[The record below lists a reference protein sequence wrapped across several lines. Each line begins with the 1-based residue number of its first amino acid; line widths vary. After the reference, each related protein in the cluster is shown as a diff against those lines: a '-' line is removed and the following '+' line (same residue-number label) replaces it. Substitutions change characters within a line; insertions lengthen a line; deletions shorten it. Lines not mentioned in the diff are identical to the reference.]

1 MKLPEWLKDLIDRN
15 RLIAEVDKE
24 ITPIKRNGDYGF
36 DTCER
41 SFEGCSIV
49 DDNKNQLDDELK
61 NDQENDQINNKNI
74 LEDDNMG
81 NKKLMNFAANLKGLN
96 VEDLFVKSDRRINAD
111 INDTKSC
118 DCECGGDCKCNDD
131 NNKCCGGDCKC
142 HDKVYFF
149 KTIEDRDTMPDMQ
162 KYVGMVVFVEETNS
176 KYQFANAN
184 GVKAWITLEDDS
196 KNESVISYDVPQ
208 YTKDDNEEAVSEAL
222 DYILEKIDF
231 IKYKLYNQGKCSY
244 CGGYFMYDLSDPQLD
259 LLKLL
264 GFELPED
271 AKICHCGMD
280 TKIKVK
286 NKKDTDGDEI
296 VDDAMSFT
304 QQYPVNTEVSD
315 TTVSNE
321 DDSVEILWA
330 CEEGVEAPHKNE
342 EDLGYDVKAH
352 FDTDQWVIPPHTTSL
367 IPTGLYA
374 AVPVRWG
381 LIAKEKGST
390 GAIGMKCGAGVI
402 DSGYRDEI
410 FIAITN
416 ENDSYLIITKD
427 PEVKKVT
434 HGSYEFRECS
444 CDAIYYPYKKGIAQL
459 LLVPNPKSKGKKIS
473 IEELKAIPSIRGE
486 GKLGSTD
493 NF

>member
-15 RLIAEVDKE
+15 KLIAEVDKE
-24 ITPIKRNGDYGF
+24 ITPIKRNDVYWF
-36 DTCER
+36 DNCER

-61 NDQENDQINNKNI
+61 NDQEKDQINN
-74 LEDDNMG
+74 LEDGNMEN
-81 NKKLMNFAANLKGLN
+81 NKKLKDFAASLKELR
-96 VEDLFVKSDRRINAD
+96 VDDLFVKTKSSD
-111 INDTKSC
+111 INDNIPCGGDC
-118 DCECGGDCKCNDD
+118 DGDCKCNDND
-131 NNKCCGGDCKC
+131 NKCCSGNCKC
-142 HDKVYFF
+142 NEYTNKYSV
-149 KTIEDRDTMPDMQ
+149 EDT
-162 KYVGMVVFVEETNS
+162 
-176 KYQFANAN
+176 
-184 GVKAWITLEDDS
+184 
-196 KNESVISYDVPQ
+196 
-208 YTKDDNEEAVSEAL
+208 EEAVSDAL
-222 DYILEKIDF
+222 DDILEKIDF
-231 IKYKLYNQGKCSY
+231 VKYKLYNEGKCQY

-271 AKICHCGMD
+271 AKICHCDMD
-280 TKIKVK
+280 TKVKVK
-286 NKKDTDGDEI
+286 DEVEDENDIDEVKD
-296 VDDAMSFT
+296 VDDALSFT
-304 QQYPVNTEVSD
+304 QQYPVNTEVSNVTD
-315 TTVSNE
+315 SNE

-330 CEEGVEAPHKNE
+330 CEDGVETPHKNE

-416 ENDSYLIITKD
+416 ENDSFLIITKD

-434 HGSYEFRECS
+434 HGSYKFVECD

>member
-15 RLIAEVDKE
+15 NLIAEVDKE
-24 ITPIKRNGDYGF
+24 ITPIKNRN
-36 DTCER
+36 
-41 SFEGCSIV
+41 
-49 DDNKNQLDDELK
+49 KKQLDTELK
-61 NDQENDQINNKNI
+61 NDQEKDQINN
-74 LEDDNMG
+74 LEDDNMEN
-81 NKKLMNFAANLKGLN
+81 NKKLKDFAASLKELR
-96 VEDLFVKSDRRINAD
+96 VDDLFVKTKSSD
-111 INDTKSC
+111 INDNIPCGGDC
-118 DCECGGDCKCNDD
+118 DGDCKCGRDCDGDCKCNDND
-131 NNKCCGGDCKC
+131 NKCCSGNCKC
-142 HDKVYFF
+142 NEYTNKYSV
-149 KTIEDRDTMPDMQ
+149 EDT
-162 KYVGMVVFVEETNS
+162 
-176 KYQFANAN
+176 
-184 GVKAWITLEDDS
+184 
-196 KNESVISYDVPQ
+196 
-208 YTKDDNEEAVSEAL
+208 EEAVSEAL
-222 DYILEKIDF
+222 DDILEKIDF
-231 IKYKLYNQGKCSY
+231 VKYKLYNEGKCQY

-271 AKICHCGMD
+271 AKICHCDMN

-286 NKKDTDGDEI
+286 DEVEDENDIDEVKD
-296 VDDAMSFT
+296 VDDALSFT
-304 QQYPVNTEVSD
+304 QQYPVNTEISNVTD
-315 TTVSNE
+315 SNE

-330 CEEGVEAPHKNE
+330 CEDGVETPHKNE

-416 ENDSYLIITKD
+416 ENDSFLIITKD

-434 HGSYEFRECS
+434 YGSYKFVECS

>member
-15 RLIAEVDKE
+15 KLIAEVDKE
-24 ITPIKRNGDYGF
+24 ITPIKNRN
-36 DTCER
+36 
-41 SFEGCSIV
+41 
-49 DDNKNQLDDELK
+49 KKQLDTELK
-61 NDQENDQINNKNI
+61 NDQEKDQINN
-74 LEDDNMG
+74 LEDGNMEN
-81 NKKLMNFAANLKGLN
+81 NKKLKDFAANLKELR
-96 VEDLFVKSDRRINAD
+96 VDDLFVKTKSSD
-111 INDTKSC
+111 INNNIPCGGDC
-118 DCECGGDCKCNDD
+118 DGDCKCGGDCDGDCKCNDND
-131 NNKCCGGDCKC
+131 NKCCSGNCKC
-142 HDKVYFF
+142 NEYTNKYSV
-149 KTIEDRDTMPDMQ
+149 EDT
-162 KYVGMVVFVEETNS
+162 
-176 KYQFANAN
+176 
-184 GVKAWITLEDDS
+184 
-196 KNESVISYDVPQ
+196 
-208 YTKDDNEEAVSEAL
+208 EEAVSDAL
-222 DYILEKIDF
+222 DDILEKIDF
-231 IKYKLYNQGKCSY
+231 VKYKLYNEGKCQY
-244 CGGYFMYDLSDPQLD
+244 CGGYLMYDLSDPQLD

-271 AKICHCGMD
+271 AKICHCDMD
-280 TKIKVK
+280 TKVKVK
-286 NKKDTDGDEI
+286 DEVEDENDIDEVKD
-296 VDDAMSFT
+296 VDDALSFT
-304 QQYPVNTEVSD
+304 QQYPVNTEI
-315 TTVSNE
+315 SNVTDSND

-330 CEEGVEAPHKNE
+330 CEDGVETPHKNE

-352 FDTDQWVIPPHTTSL
+352 FDADQWVIPPHTTSL

-434 HGSYEFRECS
+434 HGTYNSYLIITKDPEVKKVTHENYNSIECS

>member
-15 RLIAEVDKE
+15 NLIAEVDKE
-24 ITPIKRNGDYGF
+24 ITPIKNRN
-36 DTCER
+36 
-41 SFEGCSIV
+41 
-49 DDNKNQLDDELK
+49 KKQLDTELK
-61 NDQENDQINNKNI
+61 NDQEKDQINN
-74 LEDDNMG
+74 LEDDNMEN
-81 NKKLMNFAANLKGLN
+81 NKKLKDFAASLKELR
-96 VEDLFVKSDRRINAD
+96 VDDLFVKTKSSD
-111 INDTKSC
+111 INDNIPCGGDC
-118 DCECGGDCKCNDD
+118 DGDCKCNDND
-131 NNKCCGGDCKC
+131 NKCCSGDCKC
-142 HDKVYFF
+142 NEYTHKYSA
-149 KTIEDRDTMPDMQ
+149 EDT
-162 KYVGMVVFVEETNS
+162 EE
-176 KYQFANAN
+176 
-184 GVKAWITLEDDS
+184 E
-196 KNESVISYDVPQ
+196 
-208 YTKDDNEEAVSEAL
+208 VSNAL
-222 DYILEKIDF
+222 DDILEKIDF
-231 IKYKLYNQGKCSY
+231 VKYKLYNEGKCQY

-271 AKICHCGMD
+271 AKICHCDMN

-286 NKKDTDGDEI
+286 DEVEDENDIDEVKD
-296 VDDAMSFT
+296 VDDALSFT
-304 QQYPVNTEVSD
+304 QQYPVNTEISNVTD
-315 TTVSNE
+315 SNE

-330 CEEGVEAPHKNE
+330 CEDGVETPHKNE

-416 ENDSYLIITKD
+416 ENDSFLIITKD

-434 HGSYEFRECS
+434 YGSYKFVECS

>member
-15 RLIAEVDKE
+15 KLIAEVDKE
-24 ITPIKRNGDYGF
+24 ITPIKNRN
-36 DTCER
+36 
-41 SFEGCSIV
+41 
-49 DDNKNQLDDELK
+49 KKQLDTELK
-61 NDQENDQINNKNI
+61 NDQEKDQINN
-74 LEDDNMG
+74 LEDGNMG
-81 NKKLMNFAANLKGLN
+81 NNKKLKDFATFAANLKGLN
-96 VEDLFVKSDRRINAD
+96 VEDLFAKEDRRINTD
-111 INDTKSC
+111 INDTKPC
-118 DCECGGDCKCNDD
+118 DCECGGNCKCGGDCDGDCKCNEYTH
-131 NNKCCGGDCKC
+131 KYS
-142 HDKVYFF
+142 V
-149 KTIEDRDTMPDMQ
+149 EDT
-162 KYVGMVVFVEETNS
+162 
-176 KYQFANAN
+176 
-184 GVKAWITLEDDS
+184 
-196 KNESVISYDVPQ
+196 
-208 YTKDDNEEAVSEAL
+208 EEAVSEAL
-222 DYILEKIDF
+222 DDILEKIDF
-231 IKYKLYNQGKCSY
+231 VKYKLYNEGKCQY

-271 AKICHCGMD
+271 AKICHCDMD
-280 TKIKVK
+280 TKVKVK
-286 NKKDTDGDEI
+286 DEVEDENDIDEVKD
-296 VDDAMSFT
+296 VDDALSFT
-304 QQYPVNTEVSD
+304 QQYPVNTEISNVTD
-315 TTVSNE
+315 SNE

-330 CEEGVEAPHKNE
+330 CEDGVETPHKNE

-352 FDTDQWVIPPHTTSL
+352 FDTDEWVIPPHTTSL

-416 ENDSYLIITKD
+416 ENDSFLIITKD

-434 HGSYEFRECS
+434 HGSYKFVECD

>member
-15 RLIAEVDKE
+15 SLIAEVDKE
-24 ITPIKRNGDYGF
+24 ITPIKNRN
-36 DTCER
+36 
-41 SFEGCSIV
+41 
-49 DDNKNQLDDELK
+49 KKQLDNELK
-61 NDQENDQINNKNI
+61 NDQEKDQINN
-74 LEDDNMG
+74 LEDGNMEN
-81 NKKLMNFAANLKGLN
+81 NKKLKDFAANLKELR
-96 VEDLFVKSDRRINAD
+96 VDDLFVKTKSSD
-111 INDTKSC
+111 INNNIPCGGDC
-118 DCECGGDCKCNDD
+118 DGDCKCNDND
-131 NNKCCGGDCKC
+131 NKCCSGNCKC
-142 HDKVYFF
+142 NEYTNKYSV
-149 KTIEDRDTMPDMQ
+149 EDT
-162 KYVGMVVFVEETNS
+162 
-176 KYQFANAN
+176 
-184 GVKAWITLEDDS
+184 
-196 KNESVISYDVPQ
+196 
-208 YTKDDNEEAVSEAL
+208 EEAVSDAL
-222 DYILEKIDF
+222 DDILEKIDF
-231 IKYKLYNQGKCSY
+231 VKYKLYNEGKCQY
-244 CGGYFMYDLSDPQLD
+244 CGGYLMYDLSDPQLD

-271 AKICHCGMD
+271 AKICHCDMD
-280 TKIKVK
+280 TKVKVK
-286 NKKDTDGDEI
+286 DEVEDENDIDEVKD
-296 VDDAMSFT
+296 VDDALSFT
-304 QQYPVNTEVSD
+304 QQYPVNTEVSNVTD
-315 TTVSNE
+315 SNE

-330 CEEGVEAPHKNE
+330 CEDGVETPHKNE

-416 ENDSYLIITKD
+416 ENDSFLIITKD

-434 HGSYEFRECS
+434 HGSYKFVECD

>member
-1 MKLPEWLKDLIDRN
+1 MKLPDWLKDLIDRN
-15 RLIAEVDKE
+15 KLIAEVDKE
-24 ITPIKRNGDYGF
+24 ITPIKN
-36 DTCER
+36 EK
-41 SFEGCSIV
+41 GCSITS
-49 DDNKNQLDDELK
+49 DNKNQLDSELK
-61 NDQENDQINNKNI
+61 NDRENDQINNKNN

-81 NKKLMNFAANLKGLN
+81 NNKKLMDFAANLKGLN
-96 VEDLFVKSDRRINAD
+96 VEDLFVKDDRRINNAITD
-111 INDTKSC
+111 SKPC
-118 DCECGGDCKCNDD
+118 DCECGGECKCSDD
-131 NNKCCGGDCKC
+131 DNKCCGGDCKC
-142 HDKVYFF
+142 H
-149 KTIEDRDTMPDMQ
+149 EDVHDDLQ
-162 KYVGMVVFVEETNS
+162 KESTPGYV
-176 KYQFANAN
+176 
-184 GVKAWITLEDDS
+184 
-196 KNESVISYDVPQ
+196 NEYI
-208 YTKDDNEEAVSEAL
+208 KDDTEKVVSEAL
-222 DYILEKIDF
+222 DDILEKIDF
-231 IKYKLYNQGKCSY
+231 IKYKLYNHGKCYY

-259 LLKLL
+259 LLKKI

-280 TKIKVK
+280 IKVK
-286 NKKDTDGDEI
+286 VKDEKDTDEVEV
-296 VDDAMSFT
+296 VDDVMSFT
-304 QQYPVNTEVSD
+304 QQYPVDTEVSD
-315 TTVSNE
+315 TTDSNE

-330 CEEGVEAPHKNE
+330 CKEGVEEPHKNE

-352 FDTDQWVIPPHTTSL
+352 FDTDQWVIPPHTTAL

-374 AVPVRWG
+374 AVPIRWG

-427 PEVKKVT
+427 PEVKNVT
-434 HGSYEFRECS
+434 HGSYKNIEGS

-459 LLVPNPKSKGKKIS
+459 ILVPNPKSKGKKIS

-493 NF
+493 KF

>member
-15 RLIAEVDKE
+15 KLISEVDKE
-24 ITPIKRNGDYGF
+24 ITPIKIY
-36 DTCER
+36 
-41 SFEGCSIV
+41 
-49 DDNKNQLDDELK
+49 NKNKLDDELK
-61 NDQENDQINNKNI
+61 NDQEKDQINNKNI

-81 NKKLMNFAANLKGLN
+81 NNKKLKDFAANLKGLN
-96 VEDLFVKSDRRINAD
+96 IEDLFAKEDRRIDNT
-111 INDTKSC
+111 ISDTKSC
-118 DCECGGDCKCNDD
+118 NCKCSDDDNKCYSGDCKCNECIDEYIIDD
-131 NNKCCGGDCKC
+131 
-142 HDKVYFF
+142 
-149 KTIEDRDTMPDMQ
+149 T
-162 KYVGMVVFVEETNS
+162 
-176 KYQFANAN
+176 
-184 GVKAWITLEDDS
+184 
-196 KNESVISYDVPQ
+196 
-208 YTKDDNEEAVSEAL
+208 EEAVSEAL

-280 TKIKVK
+280 TKVKVK
-286 NKKDTDGDEI
+286 NKKDTDEDEV

-330 CEEGVEAPHKNE
+330 CEDGVETPHKNE

-416 ENDSYLIITKD
+416 ENDSFLIITKD

-434 HGSYEFRECS
+434 HGSYKFVECD

>member
-15 RLIAEVDKE
+15 NLIAEVDKE
-24 ITPIKRNGDYGF
+24 ITPIKNRN
-36 DTCER
+36 
-41 SFEGCSIV
+41 
-49 DDNKNQLDDELK
+49 KKQLDTELK
-61 NDQENDQINNKNI
+61 NDQEKDQINN
-74 LEDDNMG
+74 LEDDNMEN
-81 NKKLMNFAANLKGLN
+81 NKKLKDFAASLKELR
-96 VEDLFVKSDRRINAD
+96 VDDLFVKTKSSD
-111 INDTKSC
+111 INDNIPCGGDC
-118 DCECGGDCKCNDD
+118 DGDCKCNDND
-131 NNKCCGGDCKC
+131 NKCCSGNCKC
-142 HDKVYFF
+142 NEYTNKYSV
-149 KTIEDRDTMPDMQ
+149 EDT
-162 KYVGMVVFVEETNS
+162 
-176 KYQFANAN
+176 
-184 GVKAWITLEDDS
+184 
-196 KNESVISYDVPQ
+196 
-208 YTKDDNEEAVSEAL
+208 EEAVSEAL
-222 DYILEKIDF
+222 DDILEKIDF
-231 IKYKLYNQGKCSY
+231 VKYKLYNEGKCQY

-264 GFELPED
+264 GFKLPED
-271 AKICHCGMD
+271 AKICHCDMN

-286 NKKDTDGDEI
+286 DEVEDENDIDEVKD
-296 VDDAMSFT
+296 VDDALSFT
-304 QQYPVNTEVSD
+304 QQYPVNTEI
-315 TTVSNE
+315 SNVTDLKE

-330 CEEGVEAPHKNE
+330 CEDGVETPHKNE

-416 ENDSYLIITKD
+416 ENDSFLIITKD

-434 HGSYEFRECS
+434 YGSYKFVECS

>member
-15 RLIAEVDKE
+15 NLIAEVDKE
-24 ITPIKRNGDYGF
+24 ITPIKNRN
-36 DTCER
+36 
-41 SFEGCSIV
+41 
-49 DDNKNQLDDELK
+49 KKQLDTELK
-61 NDQENDQINNKNI
+61 NDQEKDQINN
-74 LEDDNMG
+74 LEDDNMEN
-81 NKKLMNFAANLKGLN
+81 NKKLKDFAASLKELR
-96 VEDLFVKSDRRINAD
+96 VDDLFVKTKSSD
-111 INDTKSC
+111 INDNIPCGGDC
-118 DCECGGDCKCNDD
+118 DGDCKCGRDCDGDCKCNDND
-131 NNKCCGGDCKC
+131 NKCCSGDCKC
-142 HDKVYFF
+142 NEYTHKYSA
-149 KTIEDRDTMPDMQ
+149 EDT
-162 KYVGMVVFVEETNS
+162 
-176 KYQFANAN
+176 
-184 GVKAWITLEDDS
+184 
-196 KNESVISYDVPQ
+196 
-208 YTKDDNEEAVSEAL
+208 EEAVSEAL
-222 DYILEKIDF
+222 DDILEKIDF
-231 IKYKLYNQGKCSY
+231 VKYKLYNEGKCQY

-271 AKICHCGMD
+271 AKICHCDMN

-286 NKKDTDGDEI
+286 DEVEDENDIDEVKD
-296 VDDAMSFT
+296 VDDALSFT
-304 QQYPVNTEVSD
+304 QQYPVNTEISNVTD
-315 TTVSNE
+315 SNE

-330 CEEGVEAPHKNE
+330 CEDGVETPHKNE

-416 ENDSYLIITKD
+416 ENDSFLIITKD

-434 HGSYEFRECS
+434 YGSYKFVECS

>member
-15 RLIAEVDKE
+15 NLIVEVDKE
-24 ITPIKRNGDYGF
+24 ITPIKNRN
-36 DTCER
+36 
-41 SFEGCSIV
+41 
-49 DDNKNQLDDELK
+49 KKQLDTELK
-61 NDQENDQINNKNI
+61 NDQEKDQINN
-74 LEDDNMG
+74 LEDDNMEN
-81 NKKLMNFAANLKGLN
+81 NKKLKDFAASLKELR
-96 VEDLFVKSDRRINAD
+96 VDDLFVKTKSSD
-111 INDTKSC
+111 INDNIPCGGDC
-118 DCECGGDCKCNDD
+118 DGDCKCGRDCDGDCKCNDND
-131 NNKCCGGDCKC
+131 NKCCSGDCKC
-142 HDKVYFF
+142 NEYTHKYSA
-149 KTIEDRDTMPDMQ
+149 EDT
-162 KYVGMVVFVEETNS
+162 
-176 KYQFANAN
+176 
-184 GVKAWITLEDDS
+184 
-196 KNESVISYDVPQ
+196 
-208 YTKDDNEEAVSEAL
+208 EEAVSEAL
-222 DYILEKIDF
+222 DDILEKIDF
-231 IKYKLYNQGKCSY
+231 VKYKLYNEGKCQY

-271 AKICHCGMD
+271 AKICHCDMN
-280 TKIKVK
+280 TKIKVEDEVEDE
-286 NKKDTDGDEI
+286 NDIDEVKD
-296 VDDAMSFT
+296 VDDALSFT
-304 QQYPVNTEVSD
+304 QQYPVNTEISNVTD
-315 TTVSNE
+315 SNE

-330 CEEGVEAPHKNE
+330 CEDGVETPHKNE

-416 ENDSYLIITKD
+416 ENDSFLIITKD

-434 HGSYEFRECS
+434 YGSYKFVECS

>member
-15 RLIAEVDKE
+15 KLIAEVDKE
-24 ITPIKRNGDYGF
+24 ITPIKNRN
-36 DTCER
+36 
-41 SFEGCSIV
+41 
-49 DDNKNQLDDELK
+49 KKQLDTELK
-61 NDQENDQINNKNI
+61 NDQEKDQINN
-74 LEDDNMG
+74 LEDGNMG
-81 NKKLMNFAANLKGLN
+81 NNKKLKDFATFAANLKGLN
-96 VEDLFVKSDRRINAD
+96 VEDLFAKEDRRINTD
-111 INDTKSC
+111 INDTKPC
-118 DCECGGDCKCNDD
+118 DCECDGDCDGDCKCGRDCDGDCKCNEYTH
-131 NNKCCGGDCKC
+131 K
-142 HDKVYFF
+142 YSA
-149 KTIEDRDTMPDMQ
+149 EDT
-162 KYVGMVVFVEETNS
+162 
-176 KYQFANAN
+176 
-184 GVKAWITLEDDS
+184 
-196 KNESVISYDVPQ
+196 
-208 YTKDDNEEAVSEAL
+208 EEAVSEAL
-222 DYILEKIDF
+222 DDILEKIDF
-231 IKYKLYNQGKCSY
+231 VKYKLYNEGKCQY

-271 AKICHCGMD
+271 AKICHCDMD
-280 TKIKVK
+280 TKVKVK
-286 NKKDTDGDEI
+286 DEVEDENDIDEVKD
-296 VDDAMSFT
+296 VDDALSFT
-304 QQYPVNTEVSD
+304 QQYPVNTEVSNVTD
-315 TTVSNE
+315 SNE

-330 CEEGVEAPHKNE
+330 CEDGVETPHKNE

-416 ENDSYLIITKD
+416 ENDSFLIITKD

-434 HGSYEFRECS
+434 HGSYKFVECD

>member
-1 MKLPEWLKDLIDRN
+1 MKLPEWLKELIDRN
-15 RLIAEVDKE
+15 KLIAEVDKE
-24 ITPIKRNGDYGF
+24 ITPIKR
-36 DTCER
+36 
-41 SFEGCSIV
+41 IV

-61 NDQENDQINNKNI
+61 NDQEKDQINNKNI

-81 NKKLMNFAANLKGLN
+81 NNKKLKDFAANLKGLN
-96 VEDLFVKSDRRINAD
+96 IEDLFAKEDRRINTS
-111 INDTKSC
+111 ITDTKPC
-118 DCECGGDCKCNDD
+118 DCGCSGDCKCSDD
-131 NNKCCGGDCKC
+131 DNKCCSGDCKC
-142 HDKVYFF
+142 HD
-149 KTIEDRDTMPDMQ
+149 
-162 KYVGMVVFVEETNS
+162 
-176 KYQFANAN
+176 
-184 GVKAWITLEDDS
+184 DDNKCCS
-196 KNESVISYDVPQ
+196 GDCKCNECIDE
-208 YTKDDNEEAVSEAL
+208 YTKDDNEEAISEAL

-244 CGGYFMYDLSDPQLD
+244 CGGYIMYDLSDPQLD

-280 TKIKVK
+280 TKVKVK
-286 NKKDTDGDEI
+286 NEKDTDKVEV
-296 VDDAMSFT
+296 VDDVMSFT
-304 QQYPVNTEVSD
+304 QQYPVNTEVSHITD
-315 TTVSNE
+315 SNE

-330 CEEGVEAPHKNE
+330 CEEGVEEPHKNE

-367 IPTGLYA
+367 IPTGLYS

>member
-15 RLIAEVDKE
+15 KLIAEVDKE
-24 ITPIKRNGDYGF
+24 ITPIKKENNYSF

-41 SFEGCSIV
+41 SFEGCSIM
-49 DDNKNQLDDELK
+49 DDNKNQLDSELK
-61 NDQENDQINNKNI
+61 NDQEKDQINNKNN

-81 NKKLMNFAANLKGLN
+81 NNKKLMNFAANLKGLN
-96 VEDLFVKSDRRINAD
+96 VEDLFVKSDRRINTAITD
-111 INDTKSC
+111 SKPC
-118 DCECGGDCKCNDD
+118 DCECGGECKCSSDD
-131 NNKCCGGDCKC
+131 KCCGGDCKC
-142 HDKVYFF
+142 HDNLDKVSVGEVQLDNLD
-149 KTIEDRDTMPDMQ
+149 EDYY
-162 KYVGMVVFVEETNS
+162 KI
-176 KYQFANAN
+176 A
-184 GVKAWITLEDDS
+184 
-196 KNESVISYDVPQ
+196 
-208 YTKDDNEEAVSEAL
+208 KDDTEEAVSEAL
-222 DYILEKIDF
+222 DTILEKIDF
-231 IKYKLYNQGKCSY
+231 VKYKLYNQGKCSY

-280 TKIKVK
+280 TKVEVK
-286 NKKDTDGDEI
+286 DEKDTDEVEV

-315 TTVSNE
+315 TTDSNDD

-330 CEEGVEAPHKNE
+330 CEEGVEEPHKNE

-434 HGSYEFRECS
+434 HGSYDFRECS
-444 CDAIYYPYKKGIAQL
+444 CDAIYYPYEKGIAQL
-459 LLVPNPKSKGKKIS
+459 ILVPNPKSKGKKIS

>member
-1 MKLPEWLKDLIDRN
+1 MKLPEWLKELIDRN
-15 RLIAEVDKE
+15 KLIAEVDKE
-24 ITPIKRNGDYGF
+24 ITPIKNH
-36 DTCER
+36 
-41 SFEGCSIV
+41 
-49 DDNKNQLDDELK
+49 NKKQLDIELK
-61 NDQENDQINNKNI
+61 NDQEKDQINN

-81 NKKLMNFAANLKGLN
+81 NNKKLKDFAAFAANLKELK
-96 VEDLFVKSDRRINAD
+96 VDDLFVKNRSLDPMTTFLNEYSEASKSSD
-111 INDTKSC
+111 INDDKPCECGGDC
-118 DCECGGDCKCNDD
+118 DGDCKCGGDCDGDCKCGGDCKCNDND
-131 NNKCCGGDCKC
+131 NKCCSGNCKC
-142 HDKVYFF
+142 DEYANKYSV
-149 KTIEDRDTMPDMQ
+149 EDT
-162 KYVGMVVFVEETNS
+162 
-176 KYQFANAN
+176 
-184 GVKAWITLEDDS
+184 
-196 KNESVISYDVPQ
+196 
-208 YTKDDNEEAVSEAL
+208 EEAVSNAL
-222 DYILEKIDF
+222 DDILEKIDF
-231 IKYKLYNQGKCSY
+231 VKYKLYNNGKCQY
-244 CGGYFMYDLSDPQLD
+244 CGGYIMYDLSDPQLD

-271 AKICHCGMD
+271 AKICHCGRD
-280 TKIKVK
+280 NKIKVK
-286 NKKDTDGDEI
+286 DEVKDENDIDEVI
-296 VDDAMSFT
+296 DVDDALSFT
-304 QQYPVNTEVSD
+304 QQYPVNTEISNVTD
-315 TTVSNE
+315 SNE
-321 DDSVEILWA
+321 DDTVEILWA
-330 CEEGVEAPHKNE
+330 CEDGVETPYKNE

-390 GAIGMKCGAGVI
+390 GTIGMKCGAGVI

-427 PEVKKVT
+427 PEVKKAT
-434 HGSYEFRECS
+434 HGSYNSIECS

>member
-15 RLIAEVDKE
+15 KLIAEVDKE
-24 ITPIKRNGDYGF
+24 ITPIKNRN
-36 DTCER
+36 
-41 SFEGCSIV
+41 
-49 DDNKNQLDDELK
+49 KKQLDTELK
-61 NDQENDQINNKNI
+61 NDQEKDQINN
-74 LEDDNMG
+74 LEDGNMG
-81 NKKLMNFAANLKGLN
+81 NNKKLKDFATFAANLKGLN
-96 VEDLFVKSDRRINAD
+96 VEDLFAKEDRRINTD
-111 INDTKSC
+111 INDTKPC
-118 DCECGGDCKCNDD
+118 DCECDGDCKCGGDCGGDCKCGRDCD
-131 NNKCCGGDCKC
+131 GDCKC
-142 HDKVYFF
+142 NEYTHKYSA
-149 KTIEDRDTMPDMQ
+149 EDT
-162 KYVGMVVFVEETNS
+162 
-176 KYQFANAN
+176 
-184 GVKAWITLEDDS
+184 
-196 KNESVISYDVPQ
+196 
-208 YTKDDNEEAVSEAL
+208 EEAVSEAL
-222 DYILEKIDF
+222 DDILEKIDF
-231 IKYKLYNQGKCSY
+231 VKYKLYNEGKCQY

-280 TKIKVK
+280 TKVKVK
-286 NKKDTDGDEI
+286 DEVEDENDIDEVKD
-296 VDDAMSFT
+296 VDDALSFT
-304 QQYPVNTEVSD
+304 QQYPVNTEI
-315 TTVSNE
+315 SNVTDSND

-330 CEEGVEAPHKNE
+330 CEDGVETPHKNE

-352 FDTDQWVIPPHTTSL
+352 FDADQWVIPPHTTSL

-434 HGSYEFRECS
+434 HGTYNSYLIITKDPEVKKVTHGTDNSIECS

>member
-15 RLIAEVDKE
+15 NLIAEVDKE
-24 ITPIKRNGDYGF
+24 ITPIKNRN
-36 DTCER
+36 
-41 SFEGCSIV
+41 
-49 DDNKNQLDDELK
+49 KKQLDTELK
-61 NDQENDQINNKNI
+61 NDQEKDQINN
-74 LEDDNMG
+74 LEDDNMEN
-81 NKKLMNFAANLKGLN
+81 NKKLKDFAASLKELR
-96 VEDLFVKSDRRINAD
+96 VDDLFVKTKSSD
-111 INDTKSC
+111 INDNIPCGGDC
-118 DCECGGDCKCNDD
+118 DGDCKCGRDCDGDCKCNDND
-131 NNKCCGGDCKC
+131 NKCCSGDCKC
-142 HDKVYFF
+142 NEYTHKYSA
-149 KTIEDRDTMPDMQ
+149 EDT
-162 KYVGMVVFVEETNS
+162 
-176 KYQFANAN
+176 
-184 GVKAWITLEDDS
+184 
-196 KNESVISYDVPQ
+196 
-208 YTKDDNEEAVSEAL
+208 EEAVSEAL
-222 DYILEKIDF
+222 DDILEKIDF
-231 IKYKLYNQGKCSY
+231 VKYKLYNEGKCQY

-271 AKICHCGMD
+271 AKICHCDMN
-280 TKIKVK
+280 TKIKVEDEVEDE
-286 NKKDTDGDEI
+286 NDIDEVKD
-296 VDDAMSFT
+296 VDDALSFT
-304 QQYPVNTEVSD
+304 QQYPVNTEISNVTD
-315 TTVSNE
+315 SNE

-330 CEEGVEAPHKNE
+330 CEDGVETPHKNE

-416 ENDSYLIITKD
+416 ENDSFLIITKD

-434 HGSYEFRECS
+434 HGTYNSIECS